1 MVGVEAA
8 EQGELLDAET
18 VIIGLQEKLQ
28 KRHSEANWWAIFAE
42 LHQQQAEMFM
52 DYLAQ
57 RGTIETTE
65 HFLEK
70 IDTKLKILD

>member
-28 KRHSEANWWAIFAE
+28 KRHSEAN
-42 LHQQQAEMFM
+42 
-52 DYLAQ
+52 
-57 RGTIETTE
+57 
-65 HFLEK
+65 
-70 IDTKLKILD
+70 